1 MASVNQN
8 IQNFYRVAATKDFS
22 RDFLF
27 RVLDF
32 KLDGMPA
39 LSEDQLVYA
48 KTAKLPGRN
57 ITNIAVPYMGLN
69 LNSAGTA
76 TYPGSDGYSITF
88 FLDQNSE
95 LRSFFEEAS
104 RNLFNDTTSTG
115 AYGTPDDNSYIVLG
129 QVDKKLNVISEYKL
143 IGVQL
148 KNIND
153 IEYNIS
159 GGTGATVDVSVTL
172 SYHFYEKTL

>member
-1 MASVNQN
+1 MAVNQN

>member
-32 KLDGMPA
+32 KLDGMPP

-48 KTAKLPGRN
+48 KTAKLPGRS

-76 TYPGSDGYSITF
+76 TYPGSEAYNITF

-95 LRSFFEEAS
+95 LRNFFEEAS
-104 RNLFNDTTSTG
+104 RKLFDDTTSTG

-129 QVDKKLNVISEYKL
+129 QVNKQLSVISEYKL

-148 KNIND
+148 KNITD
-153 IEYNIS
+153 IDYNIS
-159 GGTGATVDVSVTL
+159 GGTGATVDVQVTL

>member
-1 MASVNQN
+1 MAVNQN

-76 TYPGSDGYSITF
+76 TYPGSEGYSITF

-104 RNLFNDTTSTG
+104 RKLFDDTTSTG

-159 GGTGATVDVSVTL
+159 GGTGATVDVPVTL

>member
-1 MASVNQN
+1 MAVNQN

-57 ITNIAVPYMGLN
+57 ISNIAVPYMGLN
-69 LNSAGTA
+69 LNAAGTVS
-76 TYPGSDGYSITF
+76 YPGSEAYSITF

-95 LRSFFEEAS
+95 LRNFFEEAS
-104 RNLFNDTTSTG
+104 RQLFNDTTSTG
-115 AYGTPDDNSYIVLG
+115 AYGTPDDNSYIILG
-129 QVDKKLNVISEYKL
+129 QVDKQLNVISEYKL
-143 IGVQL
+143 VGVQL
-148 KNIND
+148 KAIND
-153 IEYNIS
+153 IDYNMS
-159 GGTGATVDVSVTL
+159 GGTGATVDISVTL
-172 SYHFYEKTL
+172 SFHFYEKTL